1 VASYYYLVATLPM
14 LRYEDS
20 APFSCEEFLVLCKNN
35 VSKKDY
41 KIITEALSD
50 NNASHPFVKK
60 WYQFNNSVKKELSE
74 QRSKKLN
81 IKSDKYKNTND
92 KEYRIVEGVRAAL
105 AAKNAYEGE
114 LLLMNL
120 YWKYLD
126 EESTNHV
133 FDLVGLLA
141 FSIKLKLLERKSRF
155 DKVEGNKEFKSLLYN
170 LQSTMKSN

>member
-14 LRYEDS
+14 LKYEDS
-20 APFSCEEFLVLCKNN
+20 APFSCDEFLRLCKSN
-35 VSKKDY
+35 VNKNDY
-41 KIITEALSD
+41 KIITEALSG
-50 NNASHPFVKK
+50 NTASYKFVKN
-60 WYQFNNSVKKELSE
+60 WHQFDTNVKKELAE

-81 IKSDKYKNTND
+81 RKGDKYNNTNY
-92 KEYRIVEGVRAAL
+92 KEFRIVEGVRAAL

-114 LLLMNL
+114 LLLMKL
-120 YWKYLD
+120 CWKYLD

-133 FDLVGLLA
+133 FDLEGLLA

-155 DKVEGNKEFKSLLYN
+155 DKVEGNKEFKSLLNN